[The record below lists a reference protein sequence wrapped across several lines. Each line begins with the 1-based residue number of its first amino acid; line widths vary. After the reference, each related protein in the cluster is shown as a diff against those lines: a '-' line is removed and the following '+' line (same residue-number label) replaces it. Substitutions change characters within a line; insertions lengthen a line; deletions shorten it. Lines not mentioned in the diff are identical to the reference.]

1 MTFTIRADRRF
12 VRPSVRSDR
21 YALAHV
27 EAPVRETPAARPAV
41 TVALVLD
48 RSGSMA
54 DAKLRLARRAVEQ
67 ALRGLEPRDRFSLVV
82 YDDRIDVLVESTAA
96 SEEAKKLALSRLAAV
111 EARGSTNLTE
121 GWLRGCEQ
129 VGAALEP
136 EVVGRVLLLT
146 DGLANAGITDP
157 AEIEQHATEL
167 RRRSVATTTFGV
179 GADFDERLLQAM
191 ARAGGGHF
199 YFIATPA
206 QIPDYLASELGEAL
220 EVTAREAVLEVET
233 TPGMVVEPL
242 SGHAA
247 EQVAPGVT
255 RLQIGDLVS
264 GQELDVVL
272 RLNFPRAGVGES
284 ATATFC
290 LRDRDGALPDR
301 TERLAFDYAD
311 HRTNDLQ
318 PRDRDVDRIVAGL
331 YAARV
336 RQEAVALN
344 RRGDYRAASRALI
357 AVARRIRGYAGDD
370 PELNDLVRRLERE
383 AQEFSVDM
391 PELSR
396 KTVFY
401 ASANVA
407 MMRSPEGRARRTDR

>member
-1 MTFTIRADRRF
+1 MIFTVRADRRL

-27 EAPVRETPAARPAV
+27 EAPVRSTPTARPAV

-54 DAKLRLARRAVEQ
+54 DAKLTLARRAVEQ

-96 SEEAKKLALSRLAAV
+96 SAEAKKLALSRLAAV

-136 EVVGRVLLLT
+136 DVVGRVLLLT
-146 DGLANAGITDP
+146 DGLANVGITDP
-157 AEIEQHATEL
+157 AEIEHHAEEL

-206 QIPDYLASELGEAL
+206 HIPDYLASELGEAL

-233 TPGMVVEPL
+233 TAGMVIEPL
-242 SGHAA
+242 SGHTA
-247 EQVAPGVT
+247 EQAAPGVL
-255 RLQIGDLVS
+255 RVHLGDLVS

-272 RLNFPRAGVGES
+272 RLNFPRGAAGES
-284 ATATFC
+284 AAATFC
-290 LRDRDGALPDR
+290 VRDRDGALPGR
-301 TERLAFDYAD
+301 TERLVFDYAD

-318 PRDRDVDRIVAGL
+318 PRERDVDRVVANM

-336 RQEAVALN
+336 RQEAIALN
-344 RRGDYRAASRALI
+344 RRGDFRAASQALL
-357 AVARRIRGYAGDD
+357 AVARRIRTYAGDD
-370 PELNDLVRRLERE
+370 PDMNDLVRRLERE

-391 PELSR
+391 PEMSR
-396 KTVFY
+396 KTMFF